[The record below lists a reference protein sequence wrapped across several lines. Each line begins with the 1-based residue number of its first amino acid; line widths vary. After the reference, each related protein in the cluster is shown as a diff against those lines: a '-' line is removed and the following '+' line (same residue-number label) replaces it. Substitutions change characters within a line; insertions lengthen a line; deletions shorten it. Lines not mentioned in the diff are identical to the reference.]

1 MGRFATAPARSLPL
15 EGKAKKGKEE
25 TKIMINFKKLL
36 AGTLSAAMV
45 LGTMTIPAFADESV
59 SGKAAKIGETEYAT
73 LQDAFDNAKKDDTI
87 TLLKDIELTD
97 TVEIATG
104 SEALSG
110 ITLAGNG
117 KTVSYNFG
125 MSKSAFFFDKYPNGI
140 NIKDLTMTGSAKY
153 GIYFTGGGSSN
164 LTNVN
169 ISGSYFYTVALYG
182 THGGTFTNCNIT
194 NDNDGKVSLSPYLDS
209 AIWTNVAYTTPVN
222 LINSKISSININ
234 GYVESRN
241 TFAPKIYVDKDS
253 ETKIYSFTNGYS
265 ENSNVVP
272 NKLYCL
278 DPKSTGKVTVQ
289 EFINDAPTN
298 ISDPITPV
306 AKANVTVTVNNST
319 ETFETE
325 ILFDSLA
332 GAVAAVKDGGTVTLL
347 DDVTVS
353 ELISFPN
360 NTTLDLNGKTLKSD
374 FNKGY
379 AFVFKN
385 GGSIVDTAETKGSIE
400 STNARTINSESTN
413 AMFTVDGVTA
423 VNTSG
428 NADAVV
434 IATNGGGLT
443 LKNSTITSVNGTGYA
458 LSSFSTTATDSIT
471 DVYTIENTNVTSS
484 YTCLYRNGNAG
495 KFQMNAKD
503 SSLICDKS
511 QSSYNDTSVAAYISN
526 HSRNDKWKH
535 QVTFENCTITGD
547 TGIEAKYTD
556 LTLKNCDITAKGT
569 LSYIQNNNGSTSDGF
584 SVVITDNAKGTVKA
598 LPEGTVKIDGGN
610 YIGLIGL
617 ENLAS
622 AKDNHMNPG
631 TKTDVQISG
640 GTFPGQDVT
649 EYTADGYYYDATDKT
664 VKKSA
669 AKVIDNAK
677 SAGVKV
683 TLDNL
688 EKNSAIDKTAD
699 ATYNVVLDTVK
710 PEDKAAVDEIK
721 NANPNK
727 TVIAYDIYVEK
738 TENGIKSEVKDVT
751 NQKVTLKLP
760 TKVKEGG
767 EVKVYHNGIEINDV
781 AISEDR
787 MSVSFIAPSF
797 SAYTFVYDA
806 DALTDSDIT
815 KNIKVEF
822 EQVTDSEY
830 DIVLKA
836 TNSGKKINGLLTAD
850 LTFSLTQGTTGLVNY
865 EITPAANMSLLV
877 NGNRYTFSFDGT
889 NAHSATGDEIVIGKV
904 VFDGYCTGAKF
915 NIVDTATTNLV
926 NTTKAVD
933 SIVESYIAN
942 GDGINTGILDTTA
955 SIDGINLTQETANLT
970 INVSFPNAVVNQAAA
985 YQDMKVTVSGNGANE
1000 VVKLGSDN
1008 SNVTFANDTY
1018 TVEFTDKLVK
1028 GNTYTVTVEGAGYRT
1043 ARYTVSMTGAKT
1055 LNFWNN
1061 VKTAP
1066 AYVEEN
1072 VGNPTNTNFLAGDI
1086 VKDGQINIYDLS
1098 AVVSYFGTDNLVSEH
1113 PTYAKYDLNRDG
1125 VIDSK
1130 DVAYVLVSW
1139 GK

>member
-1 MGRFATAPARSLPL
+1 MTINDGVTVNNNGAYSSNIVNGYQSTNAATASTTTPTLTINGGNFSGGAAVVKNDEKGQL
-15 EGKAKKGKEE
+15 E
-25 TKIMINFKKLL
+25 ING
-36 AGTLSAAMV
+36 GTFSQSSYLIHNWNKVTINNGVFNGSIAAI
-45 LGTMTIPAFADESV
+45 LNTHES
-59 SGKAAKIGETEYAT
+59 GNTNAIGELKINGGNFNGKIDSVYPGWDAYAS
-73 LQDAFDNAKKDDTI
+73 
-87 TLLKDIELTD
+87 KDIS
-97 TVEIATG
+97 I
-104 SEALSG
+104 
-110 ITLAGNG
+110 
-117 KTVSYNFG
+117 F
-125 MSKSAFFFDKYPNGI
+125 
-140 NIKDLTMTGSAKY
+140 
-153 GIYFTGGGSSN
+153 
-164 LTNVN
+164 
-169 ISGSYFYTVALYG
+169 
-182 THGGTFTNCNIT
+182 GGTFTQDVTEYTAANRTVMQNS
-194 NDNDGKVSLSPYLDS
+194 DGTYTVS
-209 AIWTNVAYTTPVN
+209 VA
-222 LINSKISSININ
+222 KI
-234 GYVESRN
+234 G
-241 TFAPKIYVDKDS
+241 DQ
-253 ETKIYSFTNGYS
+253 GYS
-265 ENSNVVP
+265 TLKDAVDAAKEN
-272 NKLYCL
+272 
-278 DPKSTGKVTVQ
+278 
-289 EFINDAPTN
+289 E
-298 ISDPITPV
+298 
-306 AKANVTVTVNNST
+306 
-319 ETFETE
+319 
-325 ILFDSLA
+325 
-332 GAVAAVKDGGTVTLL
+332 TVTLL
-347 DDVTVS
+347 DDVTINPKGEGDVLVPQITIDKS
-353 ELISFPN
+353 V
-360 NTTLDLNGKTLKSD
+360 TLDLAGHKIA
-374 FNKGY
+374 Y
-379 AFVFKN
+379 
-385 GGSIVDTAETKGSIE
+385 
-400 STNARTINSESTN
+400 
-413 AMFTVDGVTA
+413 
-423 VNTSG
+423 
-428 NADAVV
+428 DA
-434 IATNGGGLT
+434 
-443 LKNSTITSVNGTGYA
+443 SVASQNP
-458 LSSFSTTATDSIT
+458 
-471 DVYTIENTNVTSS
+471 S
-484 YTCLYRNGNAG
+484 YTPAFFVVCNNA
-495 KFQMNAKD
+495 N
-503 SSLICDKS
+503 
-511 QSSYNDTSVAAYISN
+511 V
-526 HSRNDKWKH
+526 
-535 QVTFENCTITGD
+535 TITGD
-547 TGIEAKYTD
+547 GTIDCEAGNNGAYGINVYGGNLTIENGTFYGAMTVAQVQEGSLNVKGGYYDLAPSVKSQVPAYAKYIINAID
-556 LTLKNCDITAKGT
+556 SAFKD
-569 LSYIQNNNGSTSDGF
+569 GSAII
-584 SVVITDNAKGTVKA
+584 SVT
-598 LPEGTVKIDGGN
+598 
-610 YIGLIGL
+610 
-617 ENLAS
+617 
-622 AKDNHMNPG
+622 
-631 TKTDVQISG
+631 G
-640 GTFPGQDVT
+640 GTFVNFDPSANPEGIDTSYV
-649 EYTADGYYYDATDKT
+649 AKGYYSKDNQDGTFS
-664 VKKSA
+664 VLQSA

-787 MSVSFIAPSF
+787 MSVSFTAPSF

-815 KNIKVEF
+815 KNVKVEF
-822 EQVTDSEY
+822 EKVTDSEY

-836 TNSGKKINGLLTAD
+836 TEANKKINGLLTAD

-904 VFDGYCTGAKF
+904 VFDGYCTGANFK
-915 NIVDTATTNLV
+915 V
-926 NTTKAVD
+926 NTTSADAVNKLHTTEAVD
-933 SIVESYIAN
+933 SIVDEYLTN
-942 GDGINTGILDTTA
+942 GDGTNTGKLDATA
-955 SIDGINLTQETANLT
+955 SIDNINLTQETANLT
-970 INVSFPNAVVNQAAA
+970 VNVSFPNAVVNQAAA

-1000 VVKLGSDN
+1000 VVKLGEGVDG
-1008 SNVTFANDTY
+1008 VTFANDTY

>member
-1 MGRFATAPARSLPL
+1 MISL
-15 EGKAKKGKEE
+15 
-25 TKIMINFKKLL
+25 KKLL
-36 AGTLSAAMV
+36 AGVLSAAMV
-45 LGTMTIPAFADESV
+45 LGTMAIPAFADESTN
-59 SGKAAKIGETEYAT
+59 GNAAKIGETEYAT

-140 NIKDLTMTGSAKY
+140 NIKDLTMTGSATY

-289 EFINDAPTN
+289 EFINDTPTN

-306 AKANVTVTVNNST
+306 AKSDVTVTVNNST

-556 LTLKNCDITAKGT
+556 ITSKNCDITAKGT

-640 GTFPGQDVT
+640 GTFPSQDVT

-710 PEDKAAVDEIK
+710 SDDKAKVDEIK

-727 TVIAYDIYVEK
+727 TVIAYDIYVAK
-738 TENGIKSEVKDVT
+738 TENGVTTEVKNLE
-751 NQKVTLKLP
+751 NQKLTLSLP
-760 TKVKEGG
+760 TAVKEDGNIT
-767 EVKVYHNGIEINDV
+767 VYHNTDMVQNV
-781 AISEDR
+781 TLSADR
-787 MSVSFIAPSF
+787 KSVSFIAPSF
-797 SAYTFVYDA
+797 STYTFVYDA
-806 DALTDSDIT
+806 ANLTADDIT
-815 KNIKVEF
+815 KKINVEF
-822 EQVTDSEY
+822 EKVTDSEY

-836 TNSGKKINGLLTAD
+836 TDNGTKINGLLTAD

-904 VFDGYCTGAKF
+904 KFNGYCTGANFK
-915 NIVDTATTNLV
+915 VDTTSADAVNKLHTTE
-926 NTTKAVD
+926 AVD
-933 SIVESYIAN
+933 SIVDEYLTN
-942 GDGINTGILDTTA
+942 GDGTNTGKLDTAA

-970 INVSFPNAVVNQAAA
+970 VNVSFPNAVVNQVAA

-1000 VVKLGSDN
+1000 VVKLGKGVDG
-1008 SNVTFANDTY
+1008 VTFANDTY

-1028 GNTYTVTVEGAGYRT
+1028 GNTYTVTVSGAGYRT
-1043 ARYTVSMTGAKT
+1043 ARYTVSMTGTKT

-1061 VKTAP
+1061 VKD
-1066 AYVEEN
+1066 E
-1072 VGNPTNTNFLAGDI
+1072 PTVIERGSTGTGVNTNFLAGDI

-1125 VIDSK
+1125 VIDSM

>member
-1 MGRFATAPARSLPL
+1 
-15 EGKAKKGKEE
+15 
-25 TKIMINFKKLL
+25 MINFKKLL

-110 ITLAGNG
+110 ITLDGNG
-117 KTVSYNFG
+117 KTVRYNFG

-253 ETKIYSFTNGYS
+253 ETNIYSFTNGYS

-289 EFINDAPTN
+289 EFINDDPTN

-347 DDVTVS
+347 SDVTINPKGEGDVLVPQITIDKS
-353 ELISFPN
+353 V
-360 NTTLDLNGKTLKSD
+360 TLDLAGHKIAYDASVASQNPSYTP
-374 FNKGY
+374 
-379 AFVFKN
+379 AFFMVCN
-385 GGSIVDTAETKGSIE
+385 
-400 STNARTINSESTN
+400 NAN
-413 AMFTVDGVTA
+413 V
-423 VNTSG
+423 
-428 NADAVV
+428 
-434 IATNGGGLT
+434 
-443 LKNSTITSVNGTGYA
+443 TITGNGTIDCEAGNNGAYG
-458 LSSFSTTATDSIT
+458 IN
-471 DVYTIENTNVTSS
+471 VYGGNLTIENGTFYGAMTVAQVQEGSLNVKGGYYDLAPSV
-484 YTCLYRNGNAG
+484 
-495 KFQMNAKD
+495 
-503 SSLICDKS
+503 KS
-511 QSSYNDTSVAAYISN
+511 QFP
-526 HSRNDKWKH
+526 
-535 QVTFENCTITGD
+535 QF
-547 TGIEAKYTD
+547 AKYIINAID
-556 LTLKNCDITAKGT
+556 SAFKD
-569 LSYIQNNNGSTSDGF
+569 GSAII
-584 SVVITDNAKGTVKA
+584 SVT
-598 LPEGTVKIDGGN
+598 
-610 YIGLIGL
+610 
-617 ENLAS
+617 
-622 AKDNHMNPG
+622 
-631 TKTDVQISG
+631 G
-640 GTFPGQDVT
+640 GTFVNFDPSANPEGIDTSYV
-649 EYTADGYYYDATDKT
+649 AKGYYSKDNQDRTFS
-664 VKKSA
+664 VLQSA

-721 NANPNK
+721 SKHEGK
-727 TVIAYDIYVEK
+727 TVIAYDIYVAK
-738 TENGIKSEVKDVT
+738 TENGITTEFDDVK
-751 NQKVTLKLP
+751 NQKVTLSLP
-760 TKVKEGG
+760 TAVKEGG
-767 EVKVYHNGIEINDV
+767 DIKVYHNADEVQGV
-781 AISEDR
+781 TLSTDR
-787 MSVSFIAPSF
+787 KSVSFIAPSF

-822 EQVTDSEY
+822 EEVTDSEY

-836 TNSGKKINGLLTAD
+836 TDDGKKINGLLTAD

-904 VFDGYCTGAKF
+904 KFNGYCTGAKF
-915 NIVDTATTNLV
+915 EISDATTNLV
-926 NTTKAVD
+926 NTTKAVN
-933 SIVESYIAN
+933 SIVEYYVKD
-942 GDGINTGILDTTA
+942 GDGTNTGKLNAAA
-955 SIDGINLTQETANLT
+955 SIGNITLTQETANLT
-970 INVSFPNAVVNQAAA
+970 VNVSFPNAITDNAVA
-985 YQDMKVTVSGNGANE
+985 YQDMKVTVSGNGITEEAKLGTDG
-1000 VVKLGSDN
+1000 VKLNNGVYS
-1008 SNVTFANDTY
+1008 
-1018 TVEFTDKLVK
+1018 VEFNGKLVK

-1043 ARYTVSMTGAKT
+1043 ARYTVSMTGNKT

-1061 VKTAP
+1061 VKDAP

-1072 VGNPTNTNFLAGDI
+1072 VGTGSRTNFLAGDI
-1086 VKDGQINIYDLS
+1086 GKDGQINIYDLS
-1098 AVVSYFGTDNLVSEH
+1098 AVVSYFGQAGIDTSKVSQ
-1113 PTYAKYDLNRDG
+1113 YAKYDLNRDG
-1125 VIDSK
+1125 VIDSM
-1130 DVAYVLVSW
+1130 DISYVLVSW

>member
-1 MGRFATAPARSLPL
+1 MISL
-15 EGKAKKGKEE
+15 
-25 TKIMINFKKLL
+25 KKLL
-36 AGTLSAAMV
+36 AGVLSAAMV
-45 LGTMTIPAFADESV
+45 LGTMAIPAFADEST

-73 LQDAFDNAKKDDTI
+73 LANAVAAANANDTI
-87 TLLKDIELTD
+87 EILSDVTESI
-97 TVEIATG
+97 EIA
-104 SEALSG
+104 ADKN
-110 ITLAGNG
+110 ITIDLNG
-117 KTVSYNFG
+117 KTLTNTDGKHTIENNGTLTINDSSNDKTGTVDNVIHARGALVNHEGAVATLNGGKFYRSLEAGNSPDNNGGNSWYTILNQG
-125 MSKSAFFFDKYPNGI
+125 TMTINDGATVENGGCYSANIRTDSELTVNGGTFKGGI
-140 NIKDLTMTGSAKY
+140 NTIKVDENGELTINDGN
-153 GIYFTGGGSSN
+153 FSN
-164 LTNVN
+164 ENATCIFNWN
-169 ISGSYFYTVALYG
+169 KTTIN
-182 THGGTFTNCNIT
+182 GGTFTRPNIANTSVCNGFWDPTSAVGELTIT
-194 NDNDGKVSLSPYLDS
+194 GGTFNGVVGNYADYPGGIITISGGTFTTDVSKYATANRTVMKNSDGTYTVS
-209 AIWTNVAYTTPVN
+209 VA
-222 LINSKISSININ
+222 KI
-234 GYVESRN
+234 G
-241 TFAPKIYVDKDS
+241 DQ
-253 ETKIYSFTNGYS
+253 GYS
-265 ENSNVVP
+265 TLKDAVDAAKEN
-272 NKLYCL
+272 
-278 DPKSTGKVTVQ
+278 
-289 EFINDAPTN
+289 E
-298 ISDPITPV
+298 
-306 AKANVTVTVNNST
+306 
-319 ETFETE
+319 
-325 ILFDSLA
+325 
-332 GAVAAVKDGGTVTLL
+332 TVTLL
-347 DDVTVS
+347 DDVTINPKGEGDVLVPQITIDKS
-353 ELISFPN
+353 V
-360 NTTLDLNGKTLKSD
+360 TLDLAGHKIAYDASVASQNPSYTP
-374 FNKGY
+374 
-379 AFVFKN
+379 AFFMVCN
-385 GGSIVDTAETKGSIE
+385 
-400 STNARTINSESTN
+400 
-413 AMFTVDGVTA
+413 
-423 VNTSG
+423 
-428 NADAVV
+428 NADV
-434 IATNGGGLT
+434 
-443 LKNSTITSVNGTGYA
+443 TITGNGTIDCEAGNNGAYG
-458 LSSFSTTATDSIT
+458 IN
-471 DVYTIENTNVTSS
+471 VYGGNLTIENGTFYGAMTVAQVQEGSLNVKGGYYDLAPSV
-484 YTCLYRNGNAG
+484 
-495 KFQMNAKD
+495 
-503 SSLICDKS
+503 KS
-511 QSSYNDTSVAAYISN
+511 QVPAY
-526 HSRNDKWKH
+526 
-535 QVTFENCTITGD
+535 
-547 TGIEAKYTD
+547 AKYIINAID
-556 LTLKNCDITAKGT
+556 SAFKD
-569 LSYIQNNNGSTSDGF
+569 GSAII
-584 SVVITDNAKGTVKA
+584 SVT
-598 LPEGTVKIDGGN
+598 
-610 YIGLIGL
+610 
-617 ENLAS
+617 
-622 AKDNHMNPG
+622 
-631 TKTDVQISG
+631 G
-640 GTFPGQDVT
+640 GTFVNFDPSANPEGIDTSYV
-649 EYTADGYYYDATDKT
+649 AKGYYSKDNQDGTFS
-664 VKKSA
+664 VLQSA

-915 NIVDTATTNLV
+915 NVVNTATTNLV